1 MSEEFEELEHIPW
14 AALAARTPD
23 PRWRIAL
30 VVASGC
36 ALVVLLL
43 VAGKVMLAGGGD
55 DGLPVEIPAA
65 PSQQLAAAPPSPT
78 SPDRSAAPVPGA
90 VSPAE
95 PVVYSEADLMAIA
108 TDDEQRLASMWAR
121 WFVRDFLTV
130 DGDGATTS
138 EVAGILPVDLP
149 SVETTTF
156 VEWVD
161 VFAVSTIA
169 PAVYRVEVGYRLLVE
184 ANGSFA
190 RRAPAALAVQLG
202 IDGDGSVRLL
212 HLPEIVPLPEGR
224 AISGSGLAQDL
235 PADVAKAV
243 DLRAPGA
250 SIVGGHM
257 EGSDWHVVVVGEIVP
272 GLERPHVV
280 VITTE

>member
-1 MSEEFEELEHIPW
+1 MSEEFEEFEHIPW

-30 VVASGC
+30 VAAAGC
-36 ALVVLLL
+36 ALAVLLL
-43 VAGKVMLAGGGD
+43 VVGKVMLTGDGD

-65 PSQQLAAAPPSPT
+65 PSQQAAAAPPLPT
-78 SPDRSAAPVPGA
+78 STDRSSAPVPLAASA
-90 VSPAE
+90 VE
-95 PVVYSEADLMAIA
+95 PVAYSEADLMAIA

-138 EVAGILPVDLP
+138 EVAGLLPVDLP
-149 SVETTTF
+149 AVETTTF

-169 PAVYRVEVGYRLLVE
+169 PAIYRVEVGYRLLVE
-184 ANGSFA
+184 AHGSFA
-190 RRAPAALAVQLG
+190 RRAPAALAVELG

-212 HLPEIVPLPEGR
+212 HLPEIVPLPKGR
-224 AISGSGLAQDL
+224 ATGSDLTQDL
-235 PADVAKAV
+235 PLDVAEAV